1 MGKIKDK
8 IKKRRLL
15 RKRKHDDTH
24 DHETDMSQITVTPDG
39 NYVTVGDFGNNED
52 MIPEGAETGE
62 PLSVITA
69 RKNAEAARRGARYF
83 NNAMERGSASFRTA
97 AIGLL
102 SALNPEVAGIT
113 LGTTGLYNT
122 FSGNNGLIENA
133 DRVFNDP
140 KSTNLDLTKAI
151 MPVIFQTALDASMV
165 SSAPR
170 ALAGAAAKLGSKDA
184 AAALVGNAIRV
195 NTGRALDAAR
205 KSEDVLGIYRPL
217 YEKSTSVV
225 KSEPYAKMW
234 RNGQG
239 WNSATSYKLDTKPS
253 YFEVVSDREPGN
265 YSIHFKTGDPA
276 YGIDGRKMVNQDEK
290 QMLFDAVRYDFP
302 RGGRLSTWGE
312 VSPGGVHGLNRFNS
326 DYGWQ

>member
-1 MGKIKDK
+1 MSKVSKQ
-8 IKKRRLL
+8 LQ
-15 RKRKHDDTH
+15 RKRKNEYGAYDI
-24 DHETDMSQITVTPDG
+24 DMSTITVTPNG

-83 NNAMERGSASFRTA
+83 NNAMERGSAPFRTA

-225 KSEPYAKMW
+225 KSEPYAKVW